1 MAEEEQLIFEVKI
14 DRGESE
20 KEIDRLTAAIE
31 KTKQETKALS
41 DTNKDLT
48 KTGQINSKQYLE
60 NAKQIELNKASLT
73 KNNSE
78 RKNSIAAIKS
88 EDNSMGALK
97 ARLSANKKAR
107 DLVNRSTVQGK
118 KAFEDINKAIKS
130 DTAALLEAEKAGGT
144 YTRQVGNYEDALNS
158 ANPALGG
165 AVTGIKSMT
174 KAAIAFIATPIGAVI
189 GAIGLALGALTAFF
203 NSSEEGQ
210 NELNK
215 VTRTFTVIAEN
226 AIDVIADLGEL
237 LFSVFGRETEVSIDT
252 ITSKI
257 AGLNE
262 ETQKEIKLA
271 RELADLEAE
280 TDKLERKALVDR
292 AKLERDTAQL
302 RLDAKDEENFS
313 DKERLAFLREANALQ
328 EAQLE
333 IDSTIA
339 KNRLKIRLDENEF
352 SKSDKEAKEAA
363 AIAQAEVYNVEFRN
377 LNTRKKLKS
386 EEQALLKKI
395 TAEDSKALTERQV
408 LEREAE
414 VLIQEDELIRFQEQ
428 IEKKKE
434 LMQMNSMDFLIPLA
448 ETEQQTKERLEVLT
462 TKVEARELKKRA
474 ELNKKASAIQASV
487 KEAESMAAIQSLE
500 IVTGAVSGAAG
511 QQSQIGK
518 ALALFNIGLASADAI
533 AKGTAASQSVPFPG
547 NLIATATTIATVI
560 ANIARARSIVSSTK
574 FADGGAIEI
583 GGKSHSQGGTKFVG
597 SDGTRFEAER
607 GENLY
612 ILNKSASSKINSL
625 SAINSA
631 YGGTAFA
638 GGKSY
643 LATGGAVQR
652 ATNQALQNDQSA
664 SAIIEAM
671 SKANILVTVEDIN
684 AGLNRGNQTLSKA
697 KVI

>member
-1 MAEEEQLIFEVKI
+1 M
-14 DRGESE
+14 
-20 KEIDRLTAAIE
+20 
-31 KTKQETKALS
+31 
-41 DTNKDLT
+41 
-48 KTGQINSKQYLE
+48 
-60 NAKQIELNKASLT
+60 
-73 KNNSE
+73 
-78 RKNSIAAIKS
+78 
-88 EDNSMGALK
+88 
-97 ARLSANKKAR
+97 
-107 DLVNRSTVQGK
+107 
-118 KAFEDINKAIKS
+118 
-130 DTAALLEAEKAGGT
+130 
-144 YTRQVGNYEDALNS
+144 
-158 ANPALGG
+158 
-165 AVTGIKSMT
+165 
-174 KAAIAFIATPIGAVI
+174 
-189 GAIGLALGALTAFF
+189 
-203 NSSEEGQ
+203 
-210 NELNK
+210 
-215 VTRTFTVIAEN
+215 
-226 AIDVIADLGEL
+226 
-237 LFSVFGRETEVSIDT
+237 
-252 ITSKI
+252 
-257 AGLNE
+257 
-262 ETQKEIKLA
+262 
-271 RELADLEAE
+271 
-280 TDKLERKALVDR
+280 
-292 AKLERDTAQL
+292 
-302 RLDAKDEENFS
+302 DAKDEENFS

-448 ETEQQTKERLEVLT
+448 ETEQQTRERLEVLT
-462 TKVEARELKKRA
+462 TQVEARELKKRA
-474 ELNKKASAIQASV
+474 ELNKKASAIQTSV

>member
-271 RELADLEAE
+271 RE
-280 TDKLERKALVDR
+280 
-292 AKLERDTAQL
+292 
-302 RLDAKDEENFS
+302 
-313 DKERLAFLREANALQ
+313 
-328 EAQLE
+328 
-333 IDSTIA
+333 
-339 KNRLKIRLDENEF
+339 
-352 SKSDKEAKEAA
+352 
-363 AIAQAEVYNVEFRN
+363 
-377 LNTRKKLKS
+377 
-386 EEQALLKKI
+386 
-395 TAEDSKALTERQV
+395 
-408 LEREAE
+408 
-414 VLIQEDELIRFQEQ
+414 
-428 IEKKKE
+428 
-434 LMQMNSMDFLIPLA
+434 
-448 ETEQQTKERLEVLT
+448 
-462 TKVEARELKKRA
+462 
-474 ELNKKASAIQASV
+474 
-487 KEAESMAAIQSLE
+487 
-500 IVTGAVSGAAG
+500 
-511 QQSQIGK
+511 
-518 ALALFNIGLASADAI
+518 
-533 AKGTAASQSVPFPG
+533 
-547 NLIATATTIATVI
+547 
-560 ANIARARSIVSSTK
+560 
-574 FADGGAIEI
+574 
-583 GGKSHSQGGTKFVG
+583 
-597 SDGTRFEAER
+597 
-607 GENLY
+607 
-612 ILNKSASSKINSL
+612 
-625 SAINSA
+625 
-631 YGGTAFA
+631 
-638 GGKSY
+638 
-643 LATGGAVQR
+643 
-652 ATNQALQNDQSA
+652 
-664 SAIIEAM
+664 
-671 SKANILVTVEDIN
+671 
-684 AGLNRGNQTLSKA
+684 
-697 KVI
+697 

>member
-414 VLIQEDELIRFQEQ
+414 VLIQEDELIRVQEQ

-448 ETEQQTKERLEVLT
+448 ETEQQTRERLEVLT

-643 LATGGAVQR
+643 LATGGEVQR

>member
-333 IDSTIA
+333 LDSTIA
-339 KNRLKIRLDENEF
+339 KNRLKIRLLENEF
-352 SKSDKEAKEAA
+352 SKSDKVAKEAA

-408 LEREAE
+408 LEKEAE

>member
-339 KNRLKIRLDENEF
+339 KNRLKIRLDQNEF
-352 SKSDKEAKEAA
+352 SKSDKEAEEAA

-448 ETEQQTKERLEVLT
+448 ETEQQTRERLEVLT

>member
-48 KTGQINSKQYLE
+48 KTGQINSKQYLD

-414 VLIQEDELIRFQEQ
+414 VLIQEDELIRVQEQ

>member
-48 KTGQINSKQYLE
+48 KTGQINSKQYLD

-408 LEREAE
+408 LEKEAE

-448 ETEQQTKERLEVLT
+448 ETEQQTRERLEVLT

>member
-448 ETEQQTKERLEVLT
+448 ETEQQTKERLEKLT
-462 TKVEARELKKRA
+462 TQVEARELKKRA

>member
-48 KTGQINSKQYLE
+48 KTGQINSKQYLD

>member
-408 LEREAE
+408 LEKEAE

-612 ILNKSASSKINSL
+612 VLNKSASSKINSL

>member
-48 KTGQINSKQYLE
+48 KTGQINSKQYLD

-165 AVTGIKSMT
+165 AVTGIKSMS
-174 KAAIAFIATPIGAVI
+174 KAALAFIATPIGAVI

-414 VLIQEDELIRFQEQ
+414 VLIQEDELIRVQEQ

-448 ETEQQTKERLEVLT
+448 ETEQQTRERLEVLT

>member
-48 KTGQINSKQYLE
+48 KTGQINSKQYLD

-414 VLIQEDELIRFQEQ
+414 VLIQEDELIRVQEQ

-448 ETEQQTKERLEVLT
+448 ETEQQTKERLEKLT
-462 TKVEARELKKRA
+462 TQVEERELKKRA